1 MNTPTALAPPR
12 ATPREWA
19 GLGVLALALLL
30 LAVDAT
36 VLDLAV
42 PAISADL
49 APSTPQLLWIIDV
62 YSFVLAGL
70 LVVMGNLG
78 DRIGRRRLLLIGAV
92 GFGIA
97 SALAAWAVSPE
108 MLIAAR
114 VLQGVAGA
122 TLMPATLGLIRSMF
136 QDARQRTMAIGVWSA
151 MAGGG
156 AAAGP
161 LVGGWLLE
169 HFWWC
174 SVFLVNLPVMLVL
187 LALAPLLIPE
197 SRDPNPGRFD
207 ALSALLSMLAL
218 VPVVYAVKETAAHGP
233 TVSALLVGL
242 VGVISAVLF
251 VRRQRRLTDPMLDLR
266 LFELPRFRVAVFTNL
281 LAVFALAGVLFF
293 GSQYL
298 QLVLGRTPLQAGLLM
313 LPGLAASV
321 LGSLAAALLVRRW
334 RATVVLAGA
343 LVVTALGTAAFLAV
357 DVVSGAEAFVLGF
370 VGIGLGAGV
379 AMTVASD
386 LVVGSAPAERAG
398 AAAAISETAYETG
411 LALGVAL
418 LGSTV
423 MAIFRRG
430 LDLSLLPDDAVATAS
445 GSLSGAVEVAAE
457 LPAAVAQEFLS
468 SANQAFVSGIHL
480 TVVGIVAVLLFAAYS
495 AVRTKTTRG

>member
-1 MNTPTALAPPR
+1 MNTPTALVPPR

-169 HFWWC
+169 HFWWG

-242 VGVISAVLF
+242 IGVISAVLF

-321 LGSLAAALLVRRW
+321 LGSLAATLLVRRW

-343 LVVTALGTAAFLAV
+343 LVVTALGAAAFLAV

-379 AMTVASD
+379 AMTVAAD

-457 LPAAVAQEFLS
+457 LPTAAAQEFLS

>member
-12 ATPREWA
+12 ATAREWA

-169 HFWWC
+169 HFWWG

-242 VGVISAVLF
+242 AGVISAVLF
-251 VRRQRRLTDPMLDLR
+251 VRRQRRLADPMLDLR

-343 LVVTALGTAAFLAV
+343 LVVTALGTMAFLAV

-379 AMTVASD
+379 AMTVAAD

-495 AVRTKTTRG
+495 AVRTKTTGG

>member
-1 MNTPTALAPPR
+1 MNTSTALVPPR

-97 SALAAWAVSPE
+97 SALAAWAISPE

-169 HFWWC
+169 HFWWG

-379 AMTVASD
+379 AMTVAAD

-457 LPAAVAQEFLS
+457 LPAAAAQEFLS